1 MSNKRTIKA
10 QRQDAAA
17 LLARPEPT
25 DASGSYLGELGR
37 SVPTVALTFGWFG
50 HVLRVNP
57 GAGELEMVD
66 FMRKASKLD
75 IGDDDLD
82 SMTGNV
88 EALEVTMGFLERQV
102 HPDDWQVF
110 WDLAKTHNQTTKD
123 LMEVAYAITEKV
135 AAFPTGQPTDSSGG
149 QSTTGM
155 RSSDA
160 SSSLT
165 TRALDLLPGRP
176 DLQAAVIRAQGV
188 VV

>member
-1 MSNKRTIKA
+1 MSNKQRIKA
-10 QRQDAAA
+10 QRQDAAV
-17 LLARPEPT
+17 LLARPEAP

-37 SVPTVALTFGWFG
+37 SVPAVELTFGWFG
-50 HVLRVNP
+50 HTLRVNP

-75 IGDDDLD
+75 IGEDVEN
-82 SMTGNV
+82 MTNNV
-88 EALEVTMGFLERQV
+88 EALEVTMGFLERQI
-102 HPDDWQVF
+102 HPDDWEVF
-110 WDLAKTHNQTTKD
+110 WDLAKTNRQSTKD
-123 LMEVAYAITEKV
+123 LLEVSYAITEKV
-135 AAFPTGQPTDSSGG
+135 AAFPTGPPTDSSDG

-155 RSSDA
+155 RSSDG
-160 SSSLT
+160 SSSLA